1 MRAGVREARER
12 HFFFCSRDRQRRGNR
27 RPTAKPSTA
36 GSEAGNPRTPSAEA
50 RRAGEER
57 GGGRTPAAAA
67 AAAAGIGEVGRSVG
81 RSAGTSEAA
90 R

>member
-36 GSEAGNPRTPSAEA
+36 GSEAGNPRIPSGEA

-57 GGGRTPAAAA
+57 GGVGRRPPPPL
-67 AAAAGIGEVGRSVG
+67 ESERSVG